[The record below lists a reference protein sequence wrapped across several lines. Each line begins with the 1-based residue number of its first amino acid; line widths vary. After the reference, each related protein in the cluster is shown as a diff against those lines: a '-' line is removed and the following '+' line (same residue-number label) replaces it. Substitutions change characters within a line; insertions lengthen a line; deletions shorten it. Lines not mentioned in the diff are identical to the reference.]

1 MSTPITSAS
10 PMRLDAPRERGF
22 GAPAFVPWIVLAV
35 LASLPLWA
43 AATDQYYYLDF
54 ARRILIVVLATAS
67 LNLLVGYGGM
77 VALGHAGFVGVGA
90 YTVAAFVEAGVQS
103 AWTLWAL
110 SGVCAGLVACLMGT
124 VALRTRGVYFIM
136 ITLAFAQLLY
146 YLAVSMRIYGGD
158 DGYNLPFRPQVGPGL
173 SLDDSATFFW
183 LVLAFAAACF
193 AGLQYL
199 LGSRFGK
206 ALCGIRD
213 NEARMT
219 ALGYPVFRLRL
230 AAFTL
235 AGAIAGLSGSLLIM
249 HNGFI
254 SPSSIHWSQSS
265 ILLVM
270 LVLGGVARP
279 WGAAIGTT
287 VWMVLEEVLRQS
299 TEYWHWPLGALL
311 ILIVLA
317 APQGLA
323 QLHRRGK
330 PATAH

>member
-1 MSTPITSAS
+1 
-10 PMRLDAPRERGF
+10 
-22 GAPAFVPWIVLAV
+22 
-35 LASLPLWA
+35 
-43 AATDQYYYLDF
+43 
-54 ARRILIVVLATAS
+54 
-67 LNLLVGYGGM
+67 M
-77 VALGHAGFVGVGA
+77 VALGHAGFDGVGA
-90 YTVAAFVEAGVQS
+90 YTVVALGEAGVQS
-103 AWTLWAL
+103 AWALWAL
-110 SGVCAGLVACLMGT
+110 SAVFAALVAALMGA

-146 YLAVSMRIYGGD
+146 YLAVSMRLYGGD
-158 DGYNLPFRPQVGPGL
+158 DGYNLPHRPSPGLGL
-173 SLDDSATFFW
+173 SLSDSATFFW
-183 LVLAFAAACF
+183 LVLAFAAAGF
-193 AGLQYL
+193 AGLQHL
-199 LGSRFGK
+199 LGSHFGK

-323 QLHRRGK
+323 QLHRRAW
-330 PATAH
+330 PAQPH

>member
-1 MSTPITSAS
+1 
-10 PMRLDAPRERGF
+10 MRLDAPRERGF
-22 GAPAFVPWIVLAV
+22 GAPTFVPWIVLAV

-103 AWTLWAL
+103 AWALWAL

-158 DGYNLPFRPQVGPGL
+158 DGYNLPVRPHTGPGPGL
-173 SLDDSATFFW
+173 GLDDSATFFW

-317 APQGLA
+317 VPQGLA

>member
-1 MSTPITSAS
+1 MSTPLTSAS
-10 PMRLDAPRERGF
+10 PVRLAAHRDPGV
-22 GAPAFVPWIVLAV
+22 GAQAFVPWIVLAV

-54 ARRILIVVLATAS
+54 ARRILIVVIATAS

-90 YTVAAFVEAGVQS
+90 YTVVALGEAGVQS
-103 AWTLWAL
+103 AWALWAL
-110 SGVCAGLVACLMGT
+110 SAVFAALVAALMGA

-146 YLAVSMRIYGGD
+146 YLAVSMRLYGGD
-158 DGYNLPFRPQVGPGL
+158 DGYNLPHRPSPGLGL
-173 SLDDSATFFW
+173 SLSDSATFFW
-183 LVLAFAAACF
+183 LVLAFAAAGF
-193 AGLQYL
+193 AGLQHL
-199 LGSRFGK
+199 LGSHFGK

-270 LVLGGVARP
+270 LVLGGVGRP

-323 QLHRRGK
+323 QLHRRAR
-330 PATAH
+330 PAQPH

>member
-1 MSTPITSAS
+1 
-10 PMRLDAPRERGF
+10 MRLDAPRERGF
-22 GAPAFVPWIVLAV
+22 GAPTFVPWIVLAV

-103 AWTLWAL
+103 AWALWAL

-330 PATAH
+330 PATAP

>member
-1 MSTPITSAS
+1 M
-10 PMRLDAPRERGF
+10 
-22 GAPAFVPWIVLAV
+22 LAV

-43 AATDQYYYLDF
+43 AATDQYYHLDF
-54 ARRILIVVLATAS
+54 ARRILIVVIATTS

-90 YTVAAFVEAGVQS
+90 YTVVVFGEAGVQS
-103 AWTLWAL
+103 AWALWAL
-110 SGVCAGLVACLMGT
+110 SALFAGLVACLMGT

-146 YLAVSMRIYGGD
+146 YLAVSMRLYGGD
-158 DGYNLPFRPQVGPGL
+158 DGYNLPLRPSAGLGL

-183 LVLAFAAACF
+183 LALAFAAAGF

-235 AGAIAGLSGSLLIM
+235 AGAMAGLSGSLLIM

-270 LVLGGVARP
+270 LVLGGVAGP
-279 WGAAIGTT
+279 GGAGHGPT
-287 VWMVLEEVLRQS
+287 VWLVLEEVLRQS

-317 APQGLA
+317 APQGLT
-323 QLHRRGK
+323 QLHRRVK
-330 PATAH
+330 LAPPN

>member
-1 MSTPITSAS
+1 MEHSTLQGRFQARFFWTVLALLALAVFP
-10 PMRLDAPRERGF
+10 LV
-22 GAPAFVPWIVLAV
+22 APALGLDFYISFVRRVLIYA
-35 LASLPLWA
+35 L
-43 AATDQYYYLDF
+43 AAT
-54 ARRILIVVLATAS
+54 S
-67 LNLLVGYGGM
+67 LNLILGYGGM
-77 VALGHAGFVGVGA
+77 VALGHAAFFGAGA
-90 YTVAAFVEAGVQS
+90 YAVGILAMNGVTSALVAWPAA
-103 AWTLWAL
+103 AL
-110 SGVCAGLVACLMGT
+110 LAGLLAAATGAVS
-124 VALRTRGVYFIM
+124 LRTRGVYFIM

>member
-1 MSTPITSAS
+1 MSTPLTSAS
-10 PMRLDAPRERGF
+10 PLRLDAHRKSGF
-22 GAPAFVPWIVLAV
+22 GATAFASWIVLAV

-43 AATDQYYYLDF
+43 AVTDQYYYLDF
-54 ARRILIVVLATAS
+54 TRRILIVVIATSS

-90 YTVAAFVEAGVQS
+90 YTVVAFSEAGVQS
-103 AWTLWAL
+103 AWALWAL
-110 SGVCAGLVACLMGT
+110 GAIFAGLVACLMGT

-146 YLAVSMRIYGGD
+146 YLAVSMRLYGGD
-158 DGYNLPFRPQVGPGL
+158 DGYNLPLRPSPGLGL

-183 LVLAFAAACF
+183 LVLAFAAAGF
-193 AGLQYL
+193 VALQHL

-270 LVLGGVARP
+270 LVLGGVGRP

-311 ILIVLA
+311 ILIVLT
-317 APQGLA
+317 APKGLA
-323 QLHRRGK
+323 QLHRRAR
-330 PATAH
+330 PAQTH